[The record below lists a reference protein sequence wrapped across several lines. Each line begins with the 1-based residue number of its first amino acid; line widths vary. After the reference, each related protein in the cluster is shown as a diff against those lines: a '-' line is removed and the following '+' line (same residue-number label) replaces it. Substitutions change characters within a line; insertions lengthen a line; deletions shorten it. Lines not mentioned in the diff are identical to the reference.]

1 MKSLLASLVVAG
13 VCLAGSTASAA
24 VFVDA
29 GPVNVAVGRPVARVY
44 PLYRPV
50 AVRPVCRPVVVRPVV
65 RTPVVVT
72 PVHYHWYHRWHWH
85 HW

>member
-13 VCLAGSTASAA
+13 ACLAGSTASAA
-24 VFVDA
+24 VYVDA
-29 GPVNVAVGRPVARVY
+29 GPARVTVCR
-44 PLYRPV
+44 PAVRVCPVYRTI
-50 AVRPVCRPVVVRPVV
+50 AVRPVAVRPVV

-72 PVHYHWYHRWHWH
+72 PVHYHWYHRYAWHWH